1 LENVI
6 IKFVADTSGL
16 EPAIKQL
23 ELLGKISKEDAAAF
37 AQVNN
42 EQKEFIQNL
51 NKSTTEMGKLSNEV
65 EGLMSEIQG
74 GVMEKFAENLSEVTS
89 ETKQAG
95 TGFKSM
101 KQELKELK
109 AQIGSGSLGEKE
121 LKEATKR
128 AAELQDKIG
137 DVNDKV
143 KALASDTKRID
154 AVVTAFKGIAAA
166 ASVAAGAAALFGGE
180 NEQLTKT
187 LAKAQGAMAL
197 LQGIQELATIATTEN
212 ALKTF
217 LLDGAQKTATI
228 SSAIMGRTIAAS
240 TAVATGGVSLL
251 LAGLAYLIVTMGD
264 ARDTANTMNKALE
277 GDAEARKK
285 AVDIRIAMMK
295 DGQTKERFLL
305 KREYEK
311 QTADLYEQVRTQKIS
326 RAASQSLSLAL
337 TEKYYADL
345 QALADKYKQIEADAA
360 KKAADEAAKR
370 LREANEKQ
378 QKALQDWRDKRQQIM
393 EEMKQAAVDMENAEV
408 EDKIKARKKDQ
419 DDFDKNLLDK
429 MDKQKAANDKELA
442 ALMALMNKTTAEKK
456 KAENIYVKFAL
467 TQAQVLSDTIFT
479 INSNRLQ
486 AETDN
491 LLSNLNTRR
500 DAELANKD
508 LTDAQRLQIEKR
520 YQQEEAAIKTRA
532 WESQKQAAIAQ
543 AAINGALA
551 IVNILATVPGGP
563 LNPATILAIAAA
575 TIATGAQIA
584 VIESTKPPKFADG
597 TEFLVGAGTGRSDS
611 NLAYLSHGERVV
623 PAGVNSDYYPA
634 LSAIHN
640 REVEP
645 SFANN
650 ILTSLANGT
659 FDLAAQFQSKQSHTD
674 SGLDYDR
681 LSKVLERNKSS
692 VHINLDEQGFNKH
705 IIKES
710 SKVSFRNSK
719 LRIKQ

>member
-1 LENVI
+1 
-6 IKFVADTSGL
+6 
-16 EPAIKQL
+16 
-23 ELLGKISKEDAAAF
+23 
-37 AQVNN
+37 
-42 EQKEFIQNL
+42 
-51 NKSTTEMGKLSNEV
+51 MGKLSNEV

-143 KALASDTKRID
+143 KALSSDTKRID

-197 LQGIQELATIATTEN
+197 LQGVQELATIATTEN

-295 DGQTKERFLL
+295 DGQVKERFLL

-311 QTADLYEQVRTQKIS
+311 QTADLYEQVRTQKVS

-337 TEKYYADL
+337 TEKYYSDL

-705 IIKES
+705 IIKEN